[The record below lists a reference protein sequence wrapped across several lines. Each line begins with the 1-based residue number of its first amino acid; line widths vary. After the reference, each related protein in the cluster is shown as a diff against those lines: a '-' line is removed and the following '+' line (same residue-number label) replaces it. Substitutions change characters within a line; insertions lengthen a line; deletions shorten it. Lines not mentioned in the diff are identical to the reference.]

1 MVHENLPEIYN
12 FVYQCYEDN
21 SNLFFGEDTLS
32 SLEGVQQGDPMGPF
46 LFSLAVMDIIRNM
59 KSDLNIWYLDD
70 GTIAG
75 NVKTV
80 LNDYKEILKALS
92 SHGLEVNPFKCELFL
107 IKPQSEDCIN
117 ALSSFREISE
127 EMKLVEKENLTLLGA
142 PIFPEA
148 IDNVLEAK
156 LENLKLM
163 PSRLTQID
171 NHQALF
177 LLRNCFGMPKLT
189 YFLSSYDQK
198 F

>member
-1 MVHENLPEIYN
+1 
-12 FVYQCYEDN
+12 
-21 SNLFFGEDTLS
+21 
-32 SLEGVQQGDPMGPF
+32 
-46 LFSLAVMDIIRNM
+46 
-59 KSDLNIWYLDD
+59 
-70 GTIAG
+70 
-75 NVKTV
+75 
-80 LNDYKEILKALS
+80 
-92 SHGLEVNPFKCELFL
+92 
-107 IKPQSEDCIN
+107 
-117 ALSSFREISE
+117 
-127 EMKLVEKENLTLLGA
+127 MKLVEKENLTLLGA